1 MLDARLSVVAPR
13 KMASSRN
20 QPARMEWMLC
30 FFRERMSDSGEM
42 LTAIQTAVAQAGNDP
57 RFIWQDFVRIAVR

>member
-1 MLDARLSVVAPR
+1 
-13 KMASSRN
+13 
-20 QPARMEWMLC
+20 MEWLLC

-42 LTAIQTAVAQAGNDP
+42 LTAIQIAVAQAGNDP